1 MATGQEVAAHPSGE
15 VGAAGVIDR
24 SKRITFLEGVRGVAA
39 AMVVIQHLLAEQFPA
54 YQQWTHANL
63 DLGRVGVVAFFLVSG
78 YVIPLSLAGQT
89 LAGFATRR
97 FFRLYPVYWLAFAV
111 FLITDQLTTNR
122 ADGFGVTALILN
134 VLMLHGLLGVV
145 SILPPAWTLS
155 IELLYYVQS
164 ATAKARR
171 LLDASVYLGW
181 AWLAF
186 YLLLCVGERITG
198 RDLPTTLPLLL
209 FVAGLGHAI
218 HLRDST
224 GGTAW
229 RALLCGGT
237 ILVPLGAYLG
247 VDGDGEWPPF
257 TYSVSF
263 LGGLALFGLFYLL
276 RRRRMVPGLT
286 FLGAISY
293 AVYLFH
299 PIVML
304 VFEEPLHGVVNVLAN
319 IVTLLVVAY
328 LVHRF
333 VEKPS
338 IDVGRRLSRRL
349 QRPMRAP
356 AVDEQAAP

>member
-1 MATGQEVAAHPSGE
+1 MGQDVVARPGDP
-15 VGAAGVIDR
+15 AGVVDR

-39 AMVVIQHLLAEQFPA
+39 AMVVFQHLLAEQFPA
-54 YQQWTHANL
+54 YREWTHGHL

-89 LAGFATRR
+89 LAGFAVRR

-111 FLITDQLTTNR
+111 FLLTDLLATGSV
-122 ADGFGVTALILN
+122 DGAGVTALILN

-145 SILPPAWTLS
+145 SILPPSWTLS
-155 IELLYYVQS
+155 IELLFYAQS
-164 ATAKARR
+164 GAAKARR
-171 LLDASVYLGW
+171 LLDASVHLGW

-186 YLLLCVGERITG
+186 YLLLCVGERVTG

-209 FVAGLGHAI
+209 FVASLGHAV
-218 HLRDST
+218 HLRDS
-224 GGTAW
+224 GGRPAW
-229 RALLCGGT
+229 RALLAGGVL
-237 ILVPLGAYLG
+237 LVPLGAYLG

-263 LGGLALFGLFYLL
+263 LGGIVLFGLFYLS
-276 RRRRMVPGLT
+276 RRHGMARPLM

-299 PIVML
+299 PVTML
-304 VFEEPLHGVVNVLAN
+304 VFEDLHGLVNVLAN
-319 IVTLLVVAY
+319 VVAVLVVAY

-333 VEKPS
+333 VEKPC
-338 IDVGRRLSRRL
+338 IDAGRRWSARLRRPA
-349 QRPMRAP
+349 QAP
-356 AVDEQAAP
+356 AVDDQAAP